1 MTTRPTRSLRCHAAA
16 LMLACSSF
24 MLTGCATVATV
35 EMAAADMLIPPSQ
48 EAQLGAQ
55 YAAEIEKEVPVFNDA
70 EATAWVQDLGKLLVE
85 YSPPCEQQFTFKVAA
100 DPSLNAFAIPG
111 GFCYVNVGLIAA
123 ADNEAEVAA
132 VMGHEVNHV
141 VRRHGM
147 RGLVRAYGFQM
158 VSDRLTAAGGSAG
171 QLAAFVTDTGGVL
184 TVRRFG
190 REDERE
196 ADTYGVEAMY
206 HAGFDPRAAVTFF
219 EKLKS
224 ASGGGD
230 SGMLGQLLSTHP
242 ATQERIDNIKAQIAT
257 YQLTGKERLD
267 SAQFQRVKARAQKWL
282 ADNPQSQG

>member
-1 MTTRPTRSLRCHAAA
+1 MPIQPIRSLRRHVAA
-16 LMLACSSF
+16 LMLACSSLMF
-24 MLTGCATVATV
+24 TGCATVAKV
-35 EMAAADMLIPPSQ
+35 ELAAADALIPPSQ
-48 EAQLGAQ
+48 EAELGAQ
-55 YAAEIEKEVPVFNDA
+55 YAVEIEKEVAVFNDP
-70 EATAWVQDLGKLLVE
+70 EATAWVEGLGKLLVE
-85 YSPPCEQQFTFKVAA
+85 YSPPCEQNFTFKVAA
-100 DPSLNAFAIPG
+100 DPALNAFAIPG

-171 QLAAFVTDTGGVL
+171 QLASFVTETGGVL

-219 EKLKS
+219 EKLK
-224 ASGGGD
+224 AAGGGGD

-257 YQLTGKERLD
+257 YPLTGKERLD
-267 SAQFQRVKARAQKWL
+267 SAEFQRVRARARAWMAKNTQT
-282 ADNPQSQG
+282 QG

>member
-1 MTTRPTRSLRCHAAA
+1 MPLRPARSLRPHVAA
-16 LMLACSSF
+16 LMLACSSV
-24 MLTGCATVATV
+24 LCTGCATVAGV

-48 EAQLGAQ
+48 EAQLGGQ
-55 YAAEIEKEVPVFNDA
+55 YASEIEKEVAILNDPV
-70 EATAWVQDLGKLLVE
+70 ATAWVQNLGKLLVE
-85 YSPPCEQQFTFKVAA
+85 HSQPCEQQFTFKVAA
-100 DPSLNAFAIPG
+100 DPSMNAFAIPG

-123 ADNEAEVAA
+123 AENEAEVAA

-171 QLAAFVTDTGGVL
+171 QLAAFVTETGGVM

-196 ADTYGVEAMY
+196 ADAYGVEAMY

-219 EKLKS
+219 EKLKA

-230 SGMLGQLLSTHP
+230 AGTLGQLLSTHP
-242 ATQERIDNIKAQIAT
+242 ATQERIDNIKAQIAN
-257 YQLTGKERLD
+257 YPITGKERLD
-267 SAQFQRVKARAQKWL
+267 SAEFQRVRDIARKWM
-282 ADNPQSQG
+282 AANAKPQG